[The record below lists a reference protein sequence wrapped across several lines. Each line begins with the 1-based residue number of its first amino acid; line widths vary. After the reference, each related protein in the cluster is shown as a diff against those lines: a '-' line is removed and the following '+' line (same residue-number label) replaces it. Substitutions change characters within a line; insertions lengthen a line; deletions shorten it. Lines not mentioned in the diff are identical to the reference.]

1 MDQILNNPG
10 LQNITENIFLN
21 LDDTDLQKCQCLNKS
36 SQQILTNPMF
46 WLKKWKGLSK
56 KSKKDWTKAI
66 QITRN
71 THLEKNVLSYIKKAI
86 KIGHIV
92 DFPCYIDENVVEK
105 SNIFTFET
113 ALTEKNLGILQISV
127 LQTAFMERNLG
138 MLQIL
143 IPMVHDSIWEWIA
156 IILIGYAATN
166 GFANVIKVLAPLIKN
181 PITVSKYENMNTM
194 HLAARNGK
202 EEALKVLA
210 TFTDN
215 FDLVDDFRGHTLMFC
230 AALKGY
236 VEIAKFLAPLMKNPN
251 LPDKNGIT
259 PIQCAKREGHDELA
273 RILQSYIKKP

>member
-56 KSKKDWTKAI
+56 ESKKDWTKAI

-92 DFPCYIDENVVEK
+92 DVPCYIDANVVEK

-113 ALTEKNLGILQISV
+113 ALEENN
-127 LQTAFMERNLG
+127 FG

-143 IPMVHDSIWEWIA
+143 APMDVIEIENDEIVLNLTSHV
-156 IILIGYAATN
+156 
-166 GFANVIKVLAPLIKN
+166 NVIKVIAPLVEI
-181 PITVSKYENMNTM
+181 PIDYSI
-194 HLAARNGK
+194 LAVLDGNL
-202 EEALKVLA
+202 EALKVLV

-215 FDLVDDFRGHTLMFC
+215 LDIIGEFGFNLMFC
-230 AALKGY
+230 AAIKGC
-236 VEIAKFLAPLMKNPN
+236 VDTAKFLAPLMKNPH
-251 LPDKNGIT
+251 LPCNGIT
-259 PIQCAKREGHDELA
+259 PIQMAKHRGHDELA
-273 RILQSYIKKP
+273 RFLQSYIKKP